1 MDYTFWYK
9 LLLSFLVGGGWVTL
23 TTIMAEKFGSKI
35 GGLLGGLPST
45 IVVSL
50 LFIGLTQNAEVAS
63 QATTIVPLAHGF
75 NTFFILVF
83 VLSIPKG
90 LKLAVPLSLLSWF
103 SSATL
108 LVLLNINRYRIS
120 LSGWL
125 VFLIFAYVLLEKI
138 LRIKSHG
145 TVTIEYSA
153 GQIMFRAVFSGSAIA
168 FAVLMGKLGGP
179 LFGGIFATF
188 PAMFLTTLIITYR
201 SGGTEFSRATAKS
214 LLISGLINVTLYTIF
229 VRYLFLSV
237 GLFWGTG
244 IALLLSAG
252 TGYLTYLFIKAKIS

>member
-1 MDYTFWYK
+1 MDWTFWYK
-9 LLLSFLVGGGWVTL
+9 LFLSFLVGGCWVTL
-23 TTIMAEKFGSKI
+23 TTTMAEKFGSKI
-35 GGLLGGLPST
+35 GGLLGGMPST

-90 LKLAVPLSLLSWF
+90 LKLAVPVSLLTWF
-103 SSATL
+103 ISAIL
-108 LVLLNINRYRIS
+108 LILLNISRYWIS
-120 LSGWL
+120 LGGWL
-125 VFLIFAYVLLEKI
+125 VFLGFAYILMEKI
-138 LRIKSHG
+138 MRIDSHG
-145 TVTIEYSA
+145 TVAIVYST
-153 GQIMFRAVFSGSAIA
+153 GQILFRAIFSGSAIA

-188 PAMFLTTLIITYR
+188 PAMFLTTLIITHR
-201 SGGTEFSRATAKS
+201 SGGAEFSRATAKS
-214 LLISGLINVTLYTIF
+214 LLISGLINVILYTIF
-229 VRYLFLSV
+229 VRYLFLTI

-244 IALLLSAG
+244 VALLISAG
-252 TGYLTYLFIKAKIS
+252 TGYLTYLFMKAKIS

>member
-1 MDYTFWYK
+1 M
-9 LLLSFLVGGGWVTL
+9 

-35 GGLLGGLPST
+35 GGLLGGMPST

-90 LKLAVPLSLLSWF
+90 LKLAVPVSLLTWF
-103 SSATL
+103 LSAIL
-108 LVLLNINRYRIS
+108 LILLNISRYWIS
-120 LSGWL
+120 LGGWL
-125 VFLIFAYVLLEKI
+125 VFLGFAYILMEKI
-138 LRIKSHG
+138 MRIDSHG
-145 TVTIEYSA
+145 TVAIVYST
-153 GQIMFRAVFSGSAIA
+153 GQILFRAIFSGSAIA

-188 PAMFLTTLIITYR
+188 PAMFLTTLVITHR
-201 SGGTEFSRATAKS
+201 SGGAEFSRATAKS
-214 LLISGLINVTLYTIF
+214 LLISGLINVILYTII
-229 VRYLFLSV
+229 VRCLFLSV

-244 IALLLSAG
+244 VALLISAG
-252 TGYLTYLFIKAKIS
+252 TGYLTYLFMKAKIS